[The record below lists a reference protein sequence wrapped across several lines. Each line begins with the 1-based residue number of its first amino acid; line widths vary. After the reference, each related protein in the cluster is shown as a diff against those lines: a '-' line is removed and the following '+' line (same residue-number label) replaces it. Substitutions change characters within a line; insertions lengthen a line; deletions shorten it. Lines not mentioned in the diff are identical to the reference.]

1 MSNNGNSA
9 DDRNSEAFQFWTTRT
24 LLLCLLVLA
33 LLYTL
38 YFARTLLVP
47 AVVAVLLTLLLGPLV
62 TFFRTFYVPRVVSAV
77 LLLALLST
85 PFSFLLIEIGEPMQ
99 RWAHLL
105 PEFTS
110 ELSEQLDRI
119 RDNISPDGGEV
130 EEPEEDSSDNLF
142 SRLFSGSAEVVQQ
155 VEEPDPAMERLTQG
169 GISAAISIL
178 STAPAFLAQLV
189 SCLVLTLFLLVFGS
203 NLFESAISLLPQISN
218 KQRAQE
224 LVGSIEQAL
233 SRYIFTVSIINA
245 GLGIATA
252 LTFTLMGI
260 ENAALWGVLVA
271 LMNFAPY
278 LGTFISV
285 AVLLMVGFSQ
295 FDVTLHAV
303 IPASA
308 FFVLNAIE
316 AQFLTPTVLG
326 VYMRINP
333 LILIGWLI
341 FWGWLWGFIGVLLAV
356 PLLVCIKLA
365 AKQLGAQIYLIRV
378 IEIQGA

>member
-365 AKQLGAQIYLIRV
+365 AKQLGAPDYLIRV

>member
-218 KQRAQE
+218 KQRTQE

-365 AKQLGAQIYLIRV
+365 AKQLGAPDYLIRV

>member
-218 KQRAQE
+218 KQRTQE